1 MKKILLLFTFLVVN
15 FSFGQ
20 EIISQELYEGVISN
34 DLKVSFYLKMEED
47 GCPRTFVSAIY
58 KYDSNKENNWI
69 LLDTTFS
76 EEKQQFTFVEHY
88 NTGLL
93 LLKRSTGQLNG
104 VWISPDGKKQLP
116 VKLSKVKV
124 SKEKVEK
131 LENTLEE
138 ELMSAYDC

>member
-1 MKKILLLFTFLVVN
+1 MKKILLLFVFLVAN

-20 EIISQELYEGVISN
+20 SIKAQELYEGVISN
-34 DLKVSFYLKMEED
+34 DLKVSFYLKIEQD
-47 GCPRTFVSAIY
+47 GCPRTVVSAIY
-58 KYDSNKENNWI
+58 KYDTNKDNNWI

-76 EEKQQFTFVEHY
+76 EEKQQYTFVEHY

-93 LLKRSTGQLNG
+93 LLKRSKGQLNG